1 VNPAPSVII
10 FTVLSGAGFGLLA
23 ILALDPSP
31 VSGWP
36 AFAHWALA
44 YALATGGLIASTF
57 HLGHPERAWRALTQ
71 WRTSWLSREAWAATA
86 TLLIFVPVA
95 LSQIFAATPA
105 RGLAFPGVAL
115 CAFTTICTAMIYAQI
130 AAVPRWNH
138 WITPAL
144 FLMFGLTGGLILTAN
159 PWAPVAA
166 LLLGLT
172 LFAAFTVGDTLF
184 AKRGQTMGT
193 ATGLGTIGLTTV
205 FEQPHTGGN
214 YLMREMMY
222 VVGRK
227 HARNLRV
234 IAVVCAAVIPAVM
247 MAISLSWPAVIIA
260 TIIHLT
266 GAFAARWLFFA
277 EAEHVVGL
285 YYGHH

>member
-1 VNPAPSVII
+1 MA
-10 FTVLSGAGFGLLA
+10 F
-23 ILALDPSP
+23 LALGTLPP
-31 VSGWP
+31 GWP
-36 AFAHWALA
+36 AFLYWTLA

-86 TLLIFVPVA
+86 TLLMLAPVA
-95 LSQIFAATPA
+95 LTQIFGIYTPRA
-105 RGLAFPGVAL
+105 LAWPGAAL
-115 CAFTTICTAMIYAQI
+115 CIITTLCTAMIYAQI
-130 AAVPRWNH
+130 TAVPRWNH

-144 FLMFGLTGGLILTAN
+144 FVAFAASGGMILTAQ
-159 PWAPVAA
+159 PWAP
-166 LLLGLT
+166 LCIIMLGLT
-172 LFAAFTVGDTLF
+172 VIAAFMIGDTLF
-184 AKRGQTMGT
+184 AKRGQTTGT
-193 ATGLGTIGLTTV
+193 ATGLGAIGVTSV

-214 YLMREMMY
+214 YLLREMMY

-234 IAVVCAAVIPAVM
+234 IAVICAAVIPA
-247 MAISLSWPAVIIA
+247 AILSISISWPAVAIA
-260 TIIHLT
+260 AIIHLT

-277 EAEHVVGL
+277 QAEHVVGL